1 MGRILHERKRT
12 VFLFGVLFIL
22 TFAVF
27 CMVGVFVR
35 VESESSLYKGDFYVD
50 AGAMYETSD
59 IGKPESL
66 YFMMDKNAL
75 PYDKTAGSYKPT
87 SIDAIKL
94 VRGGKTSNIANLNV
108 GVIFKWSSYSYEFIL
123 PPWSDGEVVLEVG
136 DALII
141 DGEFY
146 GDRTGYTLKISKTRI
161 TKTKDGFLFDYS
173 FDEDDEESEENSSG
187 ESMEGES
194 GSEDSLPCDSE
205 ETESTPNSSENEE
218 IESKPNSSENEEIES
233 EPNSTESE
241 EVDGSSNGND
251 SSLGGESEEDSST
264 KESEESLPTV
274 DSESDESVSSGD
286 IESETASESDDE
298 ESEETSELETAE
310 SETENGGAE
319 SESDSGDGNF
329 ESETLSQELENISKT
344 ESVESN
350 SKSES
355 EKTSLSQSKKKRGCM
370 LSLSGSIAPLSGIVL
385 PLVFLFKRKANN
397 KNKS

>member
-35 VESESSLYKGDFYVD
+35 VESESSLDKGDFYVD
-50 AGAMYETSD
+50 AGAMHETSD

-94 VRGGKTSNIANLNV
+94 VRGGKTSNIANLNG
-108 GVIFKWSSYSYEFIL
+108 GVIVKWSSDSYEFII

-146 GDRTGYTLKISKTRI
+146 SDRTGYTLKISKTRI

-173 FDEDDEESEENSSG
+173 FDEDDEESEGNSSG

-205 ETESTPNSSENEE
+205 ETES
-218 IESKPNSSENEEIES
+218 KPNSSENEEIES
-233 EPNSTESE
+233 EPNSTESD
-241 EVDGSSNGND
+241 EVDSSSNGND

-298 ESEETSELETAE
+298 ESEKTSELETAE

-319 SESDSGDGNF
+319 LKSDSGDGNF

-355 EKTSLSQSKKKRGCM
+355 EKTSVSQSKKKRGCM

-385 PLVFLFKRKANN
+385 PLVFLFKRKAKN